1 MSNAKRNDRGGGG
14 ERMHERLDDLL
25 LERALFGVSAEQESE
40 FEREHAGELRAAV
53 DGALAREYELAAAS
67 VALAASVGHMQ
78 PMSEQLRS
86 KLHAGAKAYFAAR
99 ESSSA
104 ADAQATPAAAPRQR
118 STPRLELVR
127 DPQPAPRA
135 STGSSASTT
144 ANAGWLVA
152 AAAAVAALFAWWPRP
167 EPAAP
172 AVGELRTQLL
182 ARADVAKLDATG
194 QEQFAPGATGDI
206 VWSNAAQSGF
216 IRLVGAPVNDPK
228 VQQYQLWIFD
238 EAQEHP
244 VDGGV
249 FDVSSSGEVLIPI
262 DAKLRVT
269 KPTLFAITIEK
280 PGGVVVSDRQRI
292 AIVAP
297 VS

>member
-1 MSNAKRNDRGGGG
+1 MSDSKRNDRGGGG
-14 ERMHERLDDLL
+14 EPMNERLDDLL
-25 LERALFGVSAEQESE
+25 LERALYGVSAEH
-40 FEREHAGELRAAV
+40 ERELGAAV
-53 DGALAREYELAAAS
+53 DGAPAREYELAAAS
-67 VALAASVGHMQ
+67 VALAVSAGRLQ
-78 PMSEQLRS
+78 PMPDQLRS
-86 KLHAGAKAYFAAR
+86 KLQAGAKAYFAAR
-99 ESSSA
+99 EGA
-104 ADAQATPAAAPRQR
+104 GAAAPASAPRER
-118 STPRLELVR
+118 SAPRLELVR
-127 DPQPAPRA
+127 DPAPAPRGRAA
-135 STGSSASTT
+135 S
-144 ANAGWLVA
+144 NLGWLVA
-152 AAAAVAALFAWWPRP
+152 AAAAVAVIAAWWPRP
-167 EPAAP
+167 EPVAP
-172 AVGELRTQLL
+172 SVGELRTQLL
-182 ARADVAKLDATG
+182 ARADASKLEAKG
-194 QEQFAPGATGDI
+194 QEQFAPGASGDI
-206 VWSNAAQSGF
+206 VWSNVAQSGF